1 MYSII
6 ISIHVFVS
14 ILLIL
19 AVLLQSGKES
29 SLGSA
34 FGGGSGEGLGPAT
47 PANVMNKIT
56 TILVIVFFFT
66 SITLTIMSKNRTG
79 ESILNNIPVQ
89 APVNQNNNLPQAP
102 LQSK

>member
-6 ISIHVFVS
+6 IAIHVFVS

-29 SLGSA
+29 DLGSA
-34 FGGGSGEGLGPAT
+34 FGGGSSDSFGPAT
-47 PANVMNKIT
+47 PANIMNKIT

-79 ESILNNIPVQ
+79 ESILNNIPVN
-89 APVNQNNNLPQAP
+89 APVEQKNNLPQVP